1 MKSHDD
7 EFQRQVAEATRRG
20 EEQLRTQP
28 WAASVKYD
36 RRTRRLVTQLHNG
49 TILSV
54 PVNLVPT
61 LSGVSDKDLDDV
73 AVLPPGFYLDWPQLD
88 IQVSIAWLL
97 TGMYGS
103 QTVMSLIGR
112 RGGSNTSKAK
122 AAAACENGLKG
133 GRPRIKRKSLS
144 TAKSSG

>member
-28 WAASVKYD
+28 WAVSVKYD
-36 RRTRRLVTQLHNG
+36 RRTHRLVTQLNNG
-49 TILSV
+49 TILSI
-54 PVNLVPT
+54 PVGLVPE
-61 LSGVSDKDLDDV
+61 LSGLSEKGLANV
-73 AVLPPGFYLDWPQLD
+73 AVLPPGFYLDWPQSD

-97 TGMYGS
+97 TGMYANPTVTPSTGQQRGS
-103 QTVMSLIGR
+103 T
-112 RGGSNTSKAK
+112 NSKTPASSR
-122 AAAACENGLKG
+122 ANGIKG